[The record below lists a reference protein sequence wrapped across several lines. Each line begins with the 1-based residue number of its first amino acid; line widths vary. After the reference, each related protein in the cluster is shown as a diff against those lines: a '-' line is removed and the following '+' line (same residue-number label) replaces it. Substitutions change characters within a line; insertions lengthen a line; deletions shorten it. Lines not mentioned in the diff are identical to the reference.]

1 MTTNPTPFA
10 DFLARIARAPEDGT
24 GAGAAADAGAGD
36 APPAAAAPAPAPAA
50 PAGGDNPAPKW
61 FEALPE
67 DKQRVLAS
75 KGWNVDDPKDAA
87 FKLLDHYALAEKR
100 LGKPADALI
109 DRPAKDQ
116 KFTDWAK
123 ENAHVFGLPKDE
135 AGYKVDMPKDFPK
148 DMWNEG
154 MATAAQKFAFE
165 NGVPPEIHQ
174 GYVNFLAQQQMAMAA
189 NIEQASA
196 QATQELNDVL
206 TKEWGAGKE
215 ARMARARQ
223 TFQAIAAEAGL
234 TEDGKTLANGAL
246 AQAMGDP
253 AVMKLFDTI
262 GAMMAEDRA
271 VNIGG
276 QPSGALSASEAKA
289 QMDAM
294 IAPDGELTKAT
305 ADVNKGVAG
314 AQARLKELLAKQ
326 TQLAKLAAGTA
337 T

>member
-1 MTTNPTPFA
+1 MNTNPTPFA
-10 DFLARIARAPEDGT
+10 DFLARMARAPEDGT
-24 GAGAAADAGAGD
+24 GAAPAADVGAGN
-36 APPAAAAPAPAPAA
+36 APPATAPAPSA
-50 PAGGDNPAPKW
+50 PAGGDAPAPKW
-61 FEALPE
+61 FEGDIFTEEERTWLNARGL
-67 DKQRVLAS
+67 
-75 KGWNVDDPKDAA
+75 NIDDPIAA
-87 FKLLDHYALAEKR
+87 AAKLAKGHRFAEQK
-100 LGKPADALI
+100 LGKGADALI

-123 ENAHVFGLPKDE
+123 ANGDVFGLPKDE

-148 DMWNEG
+148 EMWNEG

-196 QATQELNDVL
+196 QATQELNNALV
-206 TKEWGAGKE
+206 KEWGAGKD

-253 AVMKLFDTI
+253 AVMKLFDAI

-276 QPSGALSASEAKA
+276 LSQIAMSPAQAQSQLSAMELPGGELFEAVKA
-289 QMDAM
+289 QREGQPGAAALLKAATEKRNALTQI
-294 IAPDGELTKAT
+294 IAGKP
-305 ADVNKGVAG
+305 
-314 AQARLKELLAKQ
+314 
-326 TQLAKLAAGTA
+326 AA
-337 T
+337 

>member
-1 MTTNPTPFA
+1 MKTNPTPFA
-10 DFLARIARAPEDGT
+10 NFLARMARAPEDGT
-24 GAGAAADAGAGD
+24 GAAAADAGAGD
-36 APPAAAAPAPAPAA
+36 TAAAAAAPAPAA
-50 PAGGDNPAPKW
+50 PAGGDAPAPKW
-61 FEALPE
+61 FDDLPE
-67 DKQRVLAS
+67 DKRRVLES
-75 KGWNVDDPKDAA
+75 KGWNLDDPKDAA

-116 KFTDWAK
+116 KFIDWAK
-123 ENAHVFGLPKDE
+123 ANGDAFGLPKDE
-135 AGYKVDMPKDFPK
+135 AGYKVDMPKDFPQG
-148 DMWNEG
+148 MWNAD
-154 MATAAQKFAFE
+154 MAAAAQKFAFD

-189 NIEQASA
+189 NVDQASA
-196 QATQELNDVL
+196 QAAQELNNAL
-206 TKEWGAGKE
+206 TKEWGAGTDT
-215 ARMARARQ
+215 RMARARQ

-253 AVMKLFDTI
+253 AVMKLFDAI

-305 ADVNKGVAG
+305 ADVSKGVAG
-314 AQARLKELLAKQ
+314 AQARLNDLLAKQ
-326 TQLAKLAAGTA
+326 TKLAKLASGTA
-337 T
+337 

>member
-1 MTTNPTPFA
+1 MNTNPTPFA
-10 DFLARIARAPEDGT
+10 DFLARMARAPEDGT
-24 GAGAAADAGAGD
+24 GAAPAPADAGAGD
-36 APPAAAAPAPAPAA
+36 APPAAAPAPAA
-50 PAGGDNPAPKW
+50 PPGGDAPAPKW
-61 FEALPE
+61 FATLPE

-75 KGWNVDDPKDAA
+75 KGWNLDDPKDAA
-87 FKLLDHYALAEKR
+87 FKLLDHYTLAEKR

-123 ENAHVFGLPKDE
+123 ANGDVFGLPKDE

-148 DMWNEG
+148 EMWNEG
-154 MATAAQKFAFE
+154 MATAAQRFAFE

-196 QATQELNDVL
+196 QATQELNNALV
-206 TKEWGAGKE
+206 KEWGAGKD

-253 AVMKLFDTI
+253 AVMKLFDAI

-305 ADVNKGVAG
+305 ANVQKGVAG
-314 AQARLKELLAKQ
+314 AQTRLNELLAKQ
-326 TQLAKLAAGTA
+326 MHLAKLAAGTA

>member
-10 DFLARIARAPEDGT
+10 NFLARMARAPEDGT

-36 APPAAAAPAPAPAA
+36 APPTAAPAPAA
-50 PAGGDNPAPKW
+50 PAGGDAPAPKW

-123 ENAHVFGLPKDE
+123 ANGDALGLPKDE
-135 AGYKVDMPKDFPK
+135 AGYKIDMPKDFPQG
-148 DMWNEG
+148 MWNAD
-154 MATAAQKFAFE
+154 MAAAAQKFAFE

-174 GYVNFLAQQQMAMAA
+174 GYVNFLAQQQMAMGA
-189 NIEQASA
+189 NVDQASA
-196 QATQELNDVL
+196 QAAQELNDAL
-206 TKEWGAGKE
+206 AKEWGAGKDT
-215 ARMARARQ
+215 RMARARQ

-234 TEDGKTLANGAL
+234 TKDGQFLANDVL
-246 AQAMGDP
+246 AQAMGDA
-253 AVMKLFDTI
+253 AVMKLFDAV

-276 QPSGALSASEAKA
+276 LSSIAMSPAEAQSQLSAMELPGGELFEAMKA
-289 QMDAM
+289 QRE
-294 IAPDGELTKAT
+294 GK
-305 ADVNKGVAG
+305 AG
-314 AQARLKELLAKQ
+314 AAA
-326 TQLAKLAAGTA
+326 QLAEATKKRNSLTQIIAGKPAA
-337 T
+337 